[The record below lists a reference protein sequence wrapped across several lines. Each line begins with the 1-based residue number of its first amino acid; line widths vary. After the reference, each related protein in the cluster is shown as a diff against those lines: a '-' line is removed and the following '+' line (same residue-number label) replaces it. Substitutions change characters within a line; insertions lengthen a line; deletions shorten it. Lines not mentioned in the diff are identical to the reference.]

1 MFTLDMLKKLKKGYV
16 ISWGILGVL
25 FFYMF
30 SLNFLMPLHRDDY
43 EYSLVWGTFQKL
55 TSMSDVFHSLYLHYF
70 THGGRMVDFFVLD
83 SFLLWGKEWFNPFNA
98 FLFVAL
104 IVLIYWHSQQKITLR
119 FNPCILSLII
129 AFCWFGLPDF
139 ALVNIWM
146 TGACVYLLTSVLIF
160 SFLLPYHFDFLG
172 KPIFRDGFLACLG
185 MFFAGIIAS
194 WTIENTAATMNL
206 IVVLFVGYAYKK
218 SQLKKWMVTGCI
230 GSILGFLLLV
240 LAPGNY
246 VRYAEQKTPFIRHIL
261 NQFGGGFEL
270 FLGLLPA
277 ILFFVLAYRV
287 LLVAYKK
294 RNRANIISINRS
306 DSFVRS
312 SVIRIG
318 FIVLMLVSKMNM
330 SFFSLWVSNLLY
342 NNIVLRLG
350 RVDEHLKEQM
360 FTALSGLEE
369 VLIYL
374 LIIVQLTKYIFR
386 KWKLRKVDLQ
396 KSEDKGALQTFLS
409 IHPVCRSIAALVALT
424 IINNLAMM
432 AAPAFPG
439 RAAFGSAVFFIIA
452 VMSFFAIPKVQEF
465 FLSDANK
472 KSLLIGAA
480 LTVIPMALAVLYQH
494 EVLYEENSLRMAQ
507 VEAWSAQG
515 MEKVELEPVSL
526 KNELLRHVYF
536 VELNNSV
543 SKYGFCRYYKFKE
556 LHVLPKKHLADVPEK

>member
-16 ISWGILGVL
+16 VSWGILGVL

-160 SFLLPYHFDFLG
+160 SFLLPYHFNFLG
-172 KPIFRDGFLACLG
+172 KPLFRDGVLASIG
-185 MFFAGIIAS
+185 MFLAGIIAS
-194 WTIENTAATMNL
+194 WTVENTAATMNL
-206 IVVLFVGYAYKK
+206 IVVLLVAYAYKK
-218 SQLKKWMVTGCI
+218 SQLKKWMVTGCV
-230 GSILGFLLLV
+230 GSIIGFLFLV

-277 ILFFVLAYRV
+277 ILFFVLAYRI

-294 RNRANIISINRS
+294 RTRRDIVNKEGS
-306 DSFVRS
+306 DSFIWS
-312 SVIRIG
+312 SASRIG
-318 FIVLMLVSKMNM
+318 LIVLMLFSKFNM
-330 SFFSLWVSNLLY
+330 SFFSLWVSRLLY
-342 NNIVLRLG
+342 NDVVLQFRQA
-350 RVDEHLKEQM
+350 DEHLKEQM

-374 LIIVQLTKYIFR
+374 LILVQLTKYISR
-386 KWKLRKVDLQ
+386 KWKLRKSDLQ
-396 KSEDKGALQTFLS
+396 KVEGKGAFKTFLS
-409 IHPVCRSIAALVALT
+409 LHPVCRSIAALVALT

-432 AAPAFPG
+432 AAPSFPG

-452 VMSFFAIPKVQEF
+452 VMSFFAIPKVQSF
-465 FLSDANK
+465 LLSDANK
-472 KSLLIGAA
+472 KSLFIGVA
-480 LTVIPMALAVLYQH
+480 LTVIPMAMAVLYQH
-494 EVLYEENSLRMAQ
+494 KVLYEENSLRIAQ
-507 VEAWSAQG
+507 VEALSAQG
-515 MEKVELEPVSL
+515 VEKVELEPVSL
-526 KNELLRHVYF
+526 KNEILRHVYF

-556 LHVLPKKHLADVPEK
+556 LHVMPKKTLENERNK